1 MNPKQIQTILEL
13 AKFVAT
19 SPVAQQAFEIL
30 IQEMV
35 NIHTKLEE
43 HENKLKEGAATSLVA
58 KYELQH
64 PENMFDKDVKKD

>member
-43 HENKLKEGAATSLVA
+43 HENKLKEGADNKFCCEFATTRKHVR
-58 KYELQH
+58 
-64 PENMFDKDVKKD
+64 